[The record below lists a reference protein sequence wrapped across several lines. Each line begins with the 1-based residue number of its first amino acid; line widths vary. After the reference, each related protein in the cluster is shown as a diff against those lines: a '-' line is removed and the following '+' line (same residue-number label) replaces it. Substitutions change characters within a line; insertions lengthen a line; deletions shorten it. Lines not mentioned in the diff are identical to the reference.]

1 MDYQTFTNSILFSQ
15 GNGAG
20 RFAVA
25 TDKEKKEILENLVN
39 LEIYAKAQDVAKDR
53 VKAQDAKI
61 LEKKRE
67 MERSNWELAQVD
79 TLEQQ
84 DVKNFENTKNVLMQA
99 ELEVKSQQAQLTAYS
114 EGSAEGIERTKKL
127 IAALENKRDTM
138 ATADL
143 SSETANVA
151 DLQRGVNS
159 VVHEISKVDFRKAEL
174 VKQYKQIEL
183 NTNCPVCGSPLD
195 AQHREQELDSIKNQ
209 LREVLMQRKL
219 LDKQYETVNEFY
231 QKTKADLEVKQEAV
245 ANINND
251 YRVILQAIQKHQKV
265 LSDHDNVI
273 VTLQSRVDSA
283 IRTLEGLK
291 RVPEPIDREQER
303 ITLRDKIKA
312 QKGELLALEKEKAA
326 LEDVVKVYSNA
337 GVKSHVLDLIT
348 PFLNTQGNTYL
359 NALAGPDMELK
370 FSTQTQNKNGE
381 MSDKFDV
388 SY

>member
-1 MDYQTFTNSILFSQ
+1 MSLTY
-15 GNGAG
+15 
-20 RFAVA
+20 
-25 TDKEKKEILENLVN
+25 KEG
-39 LEIYAKAQDVAKDR
+39 
-53 VKAQDAKI
+53 
-61 LEKKRE
+61 
-67 MERSNWELAQVD
+67 
-79 TLEQQ
+79 
-84 DVKNFENTKNVLMQA
+84 
-99 ELEVKSQQAQLTAYS
+99 LTVSY
-114 EGSAEGIERTKKL
+114 R
-127 IAALENKRDTM
+127 
-138 ATADL
+138 
-143 SSETANVA
+143 
-151 DLQRGVNS
+151 
-159 VVHEISKVDFRKAEL
+159 EISKVDFRKAEL

-265 LSDHDNVI
+265 LSDHDNAI
-273 VTLQSRVDSA
+273 VTLQSRLDSA
-283 IRTLEGLK
+283 IRTLEGLQ

-312 QKGELLALEKEKAA
+312 QKGELLALEKEKTA

-348 PFLNTQGNTYL
+348 PFLNEHGNTYL
-359 NALAGPDMELK
+359 NALAGPDMELV
-370 FSTQTQNKNGE
+370 FNTQTSNKDGS
-381 MSDKFDV
+381 MSEKFDV
-388 SY
+388 KLLNANGGDEYKGNSEGEKKRADLSICLALQDYVKQRAESSMNFEVYDEVFDALDEVGSENVITLLKERKKVVGTIFVVTHNEHLKPLFEKKITVTKGKNGISTINEGEEAS